1 MFNEEQEK
9 YLLRLLGRNE
19 VVLFLG
25 AGFSTIAKNRLG
37 QNLPIGDRFAEALWK
52 FLGYPGEY
60 DRTPLPQLFQAF
72 VTKGISEE
80 AKIGFMSDHL
90 QAHEVPEIYSNL
102 AIPYWYK
109 IYTTNVD
116 NVVDRAFT
124 KAGRKGQVLM
134 YPKDEYAERDAS
146 LLTTLLVYLHG
157 KLPCSPNDLVF
168 STRQYSRAAL
178 VHNPLYG
185 QFVYDYSCKPT
196 LFVGSELSEPLF
208 EQYIEAREMRGQG
221 SEPRPKSFLIVPS
234 VSPVKR
240 DLLDKSYN
248 IEHVPGTAMDFLQ
261 WLGSIRNKLPSR
273 HEVLKVTL
281 PGLSTFIGA
290 RNLSLQEESEIA
302 RFTESFKRVPTEY
315 APKNHRSNFLLGASP
330 TWHDIFQGQDIPRNV
345 TNRILKQA
353 EDYLK
358 EEKPKVRIIS
368 ITGSAGSGKST
379 ILKRLGLRISQAG
392 YTTFLTYSAFLP
404 SLSSIRDVVAE
415 LGERVVLLFDNADNV
430 LGLLPE
436 LLKYLNELQHPP
448 LVILSYR
455 LNYADRISGKLD
467 PIIGMKEFI
476 LPDLEDRQEIEL
488 LIAKLEENNLL
499 GVLQGMNRQQRIA
512 EFEQRAKKQLLVA
525 MREAT
530 QGKSFDEIIK
540 DEFTKIDPVAAKEIC
555 VGIAL
560 SSEHGYTNTRQ
571 DVVGFSSLPP
581 AESLHHLGRTLRGTI
596 IEVGPTGAE
605 FMLRHKTLAEY
616 ILDHCV
622 NSEMLKTVYINVL
635 SVLAPEL
642 LHRSRGVNR
651 KFSLYSRIINH
662 EKIYKRFRKDI
673 ECARA
678 IYESVASFFRQD
690 YQFWLQYGALE
701 SEGAG
706 GNYEL
711 AENYLQQALSLSP
724 NNLMVLNALCNLYY
738 KIAEA
743 EKDLKEAME
752 YRAEANKV
760 MVELIREAGAT
771 SVYVYNIYCIG
782 NYHFVR
788 RWIGNREERKRELQA
803 LLKVGE
809 SGLKN
814 HPRNRRLQDLI
825 ERIRRSYLNLGTTDI
840 FEELESG
847 DDESF

>member
-9 YLLRLLGRNE
+9 YLLRLLSRNE

-25 AGFSTIAKNRLG
+25 AGFSTLAKNRLG
-37 QNLPIGDRFAEALWK
+37 QNLPTGGTFAGALYK

-60 DRTPLPQLFQAF
+60 DGTPLPQMFQAF
-72 VTKGISEE
+72 ITKGVSEE
-80 AKIGFMSDHL
+80 NKITFLSDHL
-90 QAHEVPEIYSNL
+90 QAHEVPELYANV

-116 NVVDRAFT
+116 NVLERAFV
-124 KAGRKGQVLM
+124 KAGRKGHVLSH
-134 YPKDEYAERDAS
+134 PKDEYGERDAS
-146 LLTTLLVYLHG
+146 LLSTLLIYLHG
-157 KLPCSPNDLVF
+157 KLPCSPTELVF
-168 STRQYSRAAL
+168 STRQYSRASL
-178 VHNPLYG
+178 VHHPLYG

-208 EQYIEAREMRGQG
+208 EQYIESREMRGQG

-234 VSPVKR
+234 VSPVKK
-240 DLLDKSYN
+240 DLLEKSYN
-248 IEHVPGTAMDFLQ
+248 IEHVSGTTTDFLQ
-261 WLGSIRNKLPSR
+261 WLGSIQSKLASR
-273 HEVLKVTL
+273 SEILKITL
-281 PGLSTFIGA
+281 PGFASFVGA
-290 RNLSLQEESEIA
+290 RQLSLQEQSEVA
-302 RFTESFKRVPTEY
+302 QYTEAFKRVPTEY
-315 APKNHRSNFLLGASP
+315 APKHHRSNFLMGASP
-330 TWHDIFQGQDIPRNV
+330 TWHDIFLGHDIPRNV
-345 TNRILKQA
+345 TNRILKHV
-353 EDYLK
+353 EGHLK
-358 EEKPKVRIIS
+358 EANPQVRIVS

-379 ILKRLGLRISQAG
+379 ILKRLGLRVSQAG
-392 YTTFLTYSAFLP
+392 YTTFLSYSDFLP
-404 SLSSIRDVVAE
+404 SLTAIRDVLAN
-415 LGERVVLLFDNADNV
+415 LGERVVLMFDNADNV

-436 LLKYLNELQHPP
+436 LIKYLAELQHPP
-448 LVILSYR
+448 LVVLSFR
-455 LNYADRISGKLD
+455 LNYADRINGKLG
-467 PIIGMKEFI
+467 PIIDMEEFI
-476 LPDLEDRQEIEL
+476 VPDLEDRHEIEM
-488 LIAKLEENNLL
+488 LIKKLEENNLL
-499 GVLQGMNRQQRIA
+499 GVLQGMNRVQRIEA
-512 EFEQRAKKQLLVA
+512 FEQRAKKQLLVA

-540 DEFTKIDPVAAKEIC
+540 DEFSKIEPLAAKEIC

-560 SSEHGYTNTRQ
+560 CSEHGYTNTRQ
-571 DVVGFSSLPP
+571 DVVGFSPLPP

-596 IEVGPTGAE
+596 IEVGPLGNE

-616 ILDHCV
+616 ILDNCV
-622 NSEMLKTVYINVL
+622 GAEMLKSVYINVL

-678 IYESVASFFRQD
+678 IFESVASFFRQD

-706 GNYEL
+706 GNFEL

-724 NNLMVLNALCNLYY
+724 NNMMVLNALCNLYY

-743 EKDLKEAME
+743 EKDQQEAIE

-760 MVELIREAGAT
+760 MVDLIKEAGAT
-771 SVYVYNIYCIG
+771 NSYVYNIYCIG
-782 NYHFVR
+782 NYHYVK
-788 RWIGNREERKRELQA
+788 RWIGNREERKKELHA

-814 HPRNRRLQDLI
+814 HPRNRRLQELV
-825 ERIRRSYLNLGTTDI
+825 ERIRRSYLNLGVSDI
-840 FEELESG
+840 FEELEREG
-847 DDESF
+847 GNEL